1 MRRAHTPGGDW
12 LGAGSVVAQ
21 ARAMD
26 ASSAPLLVT
35 DDELLLAD
43 LVRLSAAAGV
53 APEIARSSAAALR
66 AWSSAPLVL
75 VGADRAADLAR
86 CRPPRRSRVHVV
98 GRGPLPDVLFRDALG
113 VGAESVAG
121 LPTSETWLVEAL
133 TDVGDGG
140 GSSGVT
146 VGVVGG
152 AGGVGATVFAA
163 ALGQVLAES
172 GSTLVVDA
180 DALGAGID
188 RVLGLE
194 HLDGIRWDA
203 LMQASGRLSARSLR
217 EALPRRD
224 GLSVLTW
231 PVDRPPT
238 LQAFAVREALS
249 AGRRGFATVVV
260 DVPRHPDP
268 VVDEVLA
275 RCDHVLL
282 VSTLTVPAVTAAARV
297 ARRLPSGPVTGLV
310 LRGGAA
316 GVAPHEV
323 SRLLQL
329 PVVATMGDQRRLD
342 EAVDLGVGP
351 LRSGRGT
358 LARAA
363 RQAAA
368 AVLGA
373 GRPVAA

>member
-1 MRRAHTPGGDW
+1 MTD
-12 LGAGSVVAQ
+12 ST
-21 ARAMD
+21 
-26 ASSAPLLVT
+26 ASPLVVT
-35 DDELLLAD
+35 DDDLLLAD

-53 APEIARSSAAALR
+53 VPEIARATGAALR
-66 AWSSAPLVL
+66 SWAAAPLVL

-86 CRPPRRSRVHVV
+86 SRPPRREQVHVV
-98 GRGPLPDVLFRDALG
+98 GRGPLADELFREALA

-121 LPTSETWLVEAL
+121 LPTSESWLVELL

-140 GSSGVT
+140 ASKGVT

-152 AGGVGATVFAA
+152 AGGVGATVFAG
-163 ALGQVLAES
+163 ALAQVCAS
-172 GSTLVVDA
+172 RGSTVVVDA
-180 DALGAGID
+180 DVLGAGID

-194 HLDGIRWDA
+194 QVDGIRWDA
-203 LMQASGRLSARSLR
+203 LMQATGRLSARSLR

-231 PVDRPPT
+231 PVDRT
-238 LQAFAVREALS
+238 SSLQAFAMREALS
-249 AGRRGFATVVV
+249 AGQRGFTTVVV
-260 DVPRHPDP
+260 DVPRHSDP
-268 VVDEVLA
+268 VVDEVLS

-297 ARRLPSGPVTGLV
+297 ARRLPSRPGTGLV

-323 SRLLQL
+323 ARLLDL
-329 PVVATMGDQRRLD
+329 PVVATMGDQRGLD
-342 EAVDLGVGP
+342 EAISLGIGP
-351 LRSGRGT
+351 LRSRRGA

-368 AVLGA
+368 VVLGA
-373 GRPVAA
+373 RQAAA

>member
-1 MRRAHTPGGDW
+1 MTD
-12 LGAGSVVAQ
+12 
-21 ARAMD
+21 
-26 ASSAPLLVT
+26 SAPAPLVVT
-35 DDELLLAD
+35 DDDRLLAD
-43 LVRLSAAAGV
+43 LVRLAAAAGV
-53 APEIARSSAAALR
+53 APEVARASAPALR
-66 AWSSAPLVL
+66 SWASAPVVL

-86 CRPPRRSRVHVV
+86 SRPPRRPRVHVV
-98 GRGPLPDVLFRDALG
+98 GQGSLPDELFRHALA

-121 LPTSETWLVEAL
+121 LPTSESWLVELL

-140 GSSGVT
+140 GSPGVT

-163 ALGQVLAES
+163 ALAQVCATE
-172 GSTLVVDA
+172 GNTLVVDA
-180 DALGAGID
+180 DVLGAGID

-194 HLDGIRWDA
+194 EVDGVRWDA
-203 LMQASGRLSARSLR
+203 LMQATGRLSARSLR

-231 PVDRPPT
+231 PVDRT
-238 LQAFAVREALS
+238 ASLQAFAMREALS
-249 AGRRGFATVVV
+249 AARRGFATVVV

-268 VVDEVLA
+268 VVDEILA

-297 ARRLPSGPVTGLV
+297 ARRLPSGPGAGLV
-310 LRGGAA
+310 LRGAGA
-316 GVAPHEV
+316 GVAPREV
-323 SRLLQL
+323 GRLLDL
-329 PVVATMGDQRRLD
+329 RVVATMGDQRGLD
-342 EAVDLGVGP
+342 EAISLGVGP

-363 RQAAA
+363 RQAADVVLAGRRA
-368 AVLGA
+368 AVA
-373 GRPVAA
+373 